1 MTRPR
6 IEPGTPALLVR
17 CYNHRPNQANILQ
30 ALTQI
35 TTVFSSMTITLL
47 VGKYDVL
54 IVLYKYN
61 HV

>member
-30 ALTQI
+30 PLTQT
-35 TTVFSSMTITLL
+35 TTVFSSMTIT
-47 VGKYDVL
+47 
-54 IVLYKYN
+54 I
-61 HV
+61 